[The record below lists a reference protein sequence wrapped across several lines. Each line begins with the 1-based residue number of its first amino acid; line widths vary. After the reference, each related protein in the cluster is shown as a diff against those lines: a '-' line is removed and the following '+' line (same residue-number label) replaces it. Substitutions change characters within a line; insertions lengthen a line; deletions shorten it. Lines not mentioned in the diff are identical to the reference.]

1 MNKRKYANRPAGID
15 VSHHNGKI
23 DWAKVKAAGISF
35 VFLKATEGATYKDP
49 TYDDNYAQAK
59 AHGIAVGAY
68 HFFRPGVSTK
78 SQVDNFVA
86 AIKKLNPGDLPPVL
100 DAENPVLWE
109 GLSAKTA
116 ADKCVAFMDAVKSQL
131 GATPV
136 LYAGSFF
143 IRDQLGGDA
152 RLAAYPLWLA
162 QYRKNDPAVPKP
174 YATWTFWQHTESGTC
189 PGITGNCDMNVF
201 NGTLEQLA
209 KLTIPTPAKA
219 GEGVAPRSK
228 KPRRKA

>member
-23 DWAKVKAAGISF
+23 DWAKVKAAGITF
-35 VFLKATEGATYKDP
+35 VYLKATEGATYKDP

-68 HFFRPGVSTK
+68 HFFRPGVATK

-116 ADKCVAFMDAVKSQL
+116 A
-131 GATPV
+131 
-136 LYAGSFF
+136 
-143 IRDQLGGDA
+143 

-162 QYRKNDPAVPKP
+162 QYRKNDPTVPKP
-174 YATWTFWQHTESGTC
+174 YATWTFWQHTESGKC